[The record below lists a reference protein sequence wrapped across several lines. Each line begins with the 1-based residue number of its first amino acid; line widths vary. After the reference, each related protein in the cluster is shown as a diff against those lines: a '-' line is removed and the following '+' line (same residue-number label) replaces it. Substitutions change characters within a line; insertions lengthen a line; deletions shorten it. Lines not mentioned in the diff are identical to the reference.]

1 MNILLFFKIYQVFY
15 TNYLCYVLAKKRP
28 IKMCTKLCSLTR
40 CGVIAGC
47 FLLLV
52 DLILDW
58 AFYIVILNTTQEG
71 FNNAYNLKTAI
82 LVFAI
87 VGIIV
92 LVLIFLASIAK
103 FLVNREGT
111 LFHEKAAEILI
122 ILTAVGTWI
131 EDLPQILLALI
142 VGLKAKEPFT
152 FIQYAKAWFAL
163 FEAVLLIIVLVVRM
177 RPCCEDKPRKWKRI
191 LFISEIIGHVTV
203 IVVSLFLLV
212 QLYSDKLS

>member
-1 MNILLFFKIYQVFY
+1 MLYKYS
-15 TNYLCYVLAKKRP
+15 LCYVLARKRP

-58 AFYIVILNTTQEG
+58 AFYSVILNTTQEDI
-71 FNNAYNLKTAI
+71 NKADNLKTAI

-87 VGIIV
+87 VGSLI
-92 LVLIFLASIAK
+92 LLLIFLASIAK

-111 LFHEKAAEILI
+111 LLHDKAAEILI
-122 ILTAVGTWI
+122 ILSAVGTWI
-131 EDLPQILLALI
+131 EDLPQILMALI
-142 VGLKAKEPFT
+142 VALKAKDPFT
-152 FIQYAKAWFAL
+152 FIQYAKAWFAICK
-163 FEAVLLIIVLVVRM
+163 AVLLITVLVVRM
-177 RPCCEDKPRKWKRI
+177 RPCCEDKPGKWKRMV
-191 LFISEIIGHVTV
+191 FISEIIGHAAV

>member
-1 MNILLFFKIYQVFY
+1 MLRF
-15 TNYLCYVLAKKRP
+15 LARKRP

-40 CGVIAGC
+40 CGVIGGC

-58 AFYIVILNTTQEG
+58 AFYIVILDTTQEG
-71 FNNAYNLKTAI
+71 INKADNLKKAI

-87 VGIIV
+87 VGILI

-111 LFHEKAAEILI
+111 LLHEKAAEILI
-122 ILTAVGTWI
+122 ILSAVGTWI
-131 EDLPQILLALI
+131 EDLPQILMALI
-142 VGLKAKEPFT
+142 VALKAKDPFT
-152 FIQYAKAWFAL
+152 SIQYAKAWFAICK
-163 FEAVLLIIVLVVRM
+163 AVLLITVLVVRM
-177 RPCCEDKPRKWKRI
+177 RPCCEDKPGKWKRI
-191 LFISEIIGHVTV
+191 LFILEIIGHTAV

>member
-1 MNILLFFKIYQVFY
+1 MLYKYS
-15 TNYLCYVLAKKRP
+15 LCYVLARKRP

-58 AFYIVILNTTQEG
+58 AFYIVILDTTQEG
-71 FNNAYNLKTAI
+71 INKADNLKTAI

-87 VGIIV
+87 VGSLI
-92 LVLIFLASIAK
+92 LLLIFLASIAK

-111 LFHEKAAEILI
+111 LLHEKAAEILI
-122 ILTAVGTWI
+122 ILSAVGTWI
-131 EDLPQILLALI
+131 EDLPQILMALI
-142 VGLKAKEPFT
+142 VALKAKDPFT
-152 FIQYAKAWFAL
+152 SIQYAKAWFAICK
-163 FEAVLLIIVLVVRM
+163 AVLLITVLVVRM
-177 RPCCEDKPRKWKRI
+177 RPCCEDKPGKWKRMV
-191 LFISEIIGHVTV
+191 FISEIIGHAAV

>member
-1 MNILLFFKIYQVFY
+1 MLRF
-15 TNYLCYVLAKKRP
+15 LARKRP

-40 CGVIAGC
+40 CGVIGGC

-58 AFYIVILNTTQEG
+58 AFYIVILDTTQEG
-71 FNNAYNLKTAI
+71 INKADNLKKAI

-87 VGIIV
+87 VGILI

-111 LFHEKAAEILI
+111 LLHEKAAEILI
-122 ILTAVGTWI
+122 ILSAVGTWI
-131 EDLPQILLALI
+131 EDLPQILMALI
-142 VGLKAKEPFT
+142 VALKAKDPFT
-152 FIQYAKAWFAL
+152 SIQYAKAWFAICK
-163 FEAVLLIIVLVVRM
+163 AVLLITVLVVRM
-177 RPCCEDKPRKWKRI
+177 RPCCEDKPGKWKRI
-191 LFISEIIGHVTV
+191 LFILEIIGHAAV

>member
-1 MNILLFFKIYQVFY
+1 MLRF
-15 TNYLCYVLAKKRP
+15 LARKRS

-40 CGVIAGC
+40 CGVIGGC

-58 AFYIVILNTTQEG
+58 AFYIVILDTTQEG
-71 FNNAYNLKTAI
+71 INKADNLKKAI

-87 VGIIV
+87 VGILI

-111 LFHEKAAEILI
+111 LLHEKAAEILI
-122 ILTAVGTWI
+122 ILSAVGTWI
-131 EDLPQILLALI
+131 EDLPQILMALI
-142 VGLKAKEPFT
+142 VALKAKDPFT
-152 FIQYAKAWFAL
+152 FIQYAKAWFAICKD
-163 FEAVLLIIVLVVRM
+163 VLLITVLVVRM
-177 RPCCEDKPRKWKRI
+177 RPCCEDKPGKWKRI
-191 LFISEIIGHVTV
+191 LFILEIIGHTAV

>member
-1 MNILLFFKIYQVFY
+1 MLYKYS
-15 TNYLCYVLAKKRP
+15 LCYVLARKRP

-40 CGVIAGC
+40 CGVIGGC

-58 AFYIVILNTTQEG
+58 AFYIVILDTTQEG
-71 FNNAYNLKTAI
+71 INKADNLKKAI

-87 VGIIV
+87 VGILI

-111 LFHEKAAEILI
+111 LLHDKAAEILI
-122 ILTAVGTWI
+122 ILSAVGTWI
-131 EDLPQILLALI
+131 EDLPQILMALI
-142 VGLKAKEPFT
+142 VALKAKDPFT
-152 FIQYAKAWFAL
+152 FIQYAKAWFAICKS
-163 FEAVLLIIVLVVRM
+163 VLLITVLVVRM
-177 RPCCEDKPRKWKRI
+177 RPCCEDKPGKWKRMV
-191 LFISEIIGHVTV
+191 FISEIIGHAAV
-203 IVVSLFLLV
+203 IVISLFLLV

>member
-1 MNILLFFKIYQVFY
+1 MLRF
-15 TNYLCYVLAKKRP
+15 LARKRP

-40 CGVIAGC
+40 CGVIGGC

-58 AFYIVILNTTQEG
+58 AFYIVILDTTQEG
-71 FNNAYNLKTAI
+71 INKADNLKKAI

-87 VGIIV
+87 VGILI

-111 LFHEKAAEILI
+111 LLHDKAAEILI
-122 ILTAVGTWI
+122 ILSAVGTWI

-142 VGLKAKEPFT
+142 VALKAKDPFT
-152 FIQYAKAWFAL
+152 SIQYAKAWFAICK
-163 FEAVLLIIVLVVRM
+163 AVLLITVLVVRM
-177 RPCCEDKPRKWKRI
+177 RPCCEDKPGKWKRI
-191 LFISEIIGHVTV
+191 LFILEIIGHAAV

>member
-1 MNILLFFKIYQVFY
+1 
-15 TNYLCYVLAKKRP
+15 
-28 IKMCTKLCSLTR
+28 MCTKLCSLTR

-58 AFYIVILNTTQEG
+58 AFYIVILKTTQEG
-71 FNNAYNLKTAI
+71 INKADSLKTAI

-87 VGIIV
+87 VGILI

-111 LFHEKAAEILI
+111 LFHEKAADILI
-122 ILTAVGTWI
+122 ILSAVGTWI

-142 VGLKAKEPFT
+142 VAFKAKDPFT
-152 FIQYAKAWFAL
+152 FIQYAKAWFAICKS
-163 FEAVLLIIVLVVRM
+163 VLLITVLVVRM
-177 RPCCEDKPRKWKRI
+177 RPCCEDKPGKWKRMVS
-191 LFISEIIGHVTV
+191 ISEIIGHAAV
-203 IVVSLFLLV
+203 IIVSLFLLV

>member
-1 MNILLFFKIYQVFY
+1 MLRF
-15 TNYLCYVLAKKRP
+15 LARKRP

-40 CGVIAGC
+40 CGVIGGC

-58 AFYIVILNTTQEG
+58 AFYIVILDTTQEG
-71 FNNAYNLKTAI
+71 INKADNLKKAI

-87 VGIIV
+87 VGILI

-111 LFHEKAAEILI
+111 LLHEKAAEILI
-122 ILTAVGTWI
+122 ILSAVGTWI
-131 EDLPQILLALI
+131 EDLPQILMALI
-142 VGLKAKEPFT
+142 VALKAKDPFT
-152 FIQYAKAWFAL
+152 FIQYAKAWFAMCK
-163 FEAVLLIIVLVVRM
+163 AVLLITVLFVRM
-177 RPCCEDKPRKWKRI
+177 RSCCEDKPGKWKRI
-191 LFISEIIGHVTV
+191 LFILEIIGHTAV

>member
-1 MNILLFFKIYQVFY
+1 
-15 TNYLCYVLAKKRP
+15 
-28 IKMCTKLCSLTR
+28 MCTKLCSLTR

-58 AFYIVILNTTQEG
+58 AFYSVILNTTQEG
-71 FNNAYNLKTAI
+71 INKADNLKKAI

-87 VGIIV
+87 VGILI

-103 FLVNREGT
+103 FLVNREGA
-111 LFHEKAAEILI
+111 LLHEKAAEILI
-122 ILTAVGTWI
+122 ILSAVGTWI
-131 EDLPQILLALI
+131 EDLPQILMALI
-142 VGLKAKEPFT
+142 VALKAKDPFT
-152 FIQYAKAWFAL
+152 SIQYAKAWFAICK
-163 FEAVLLIIVLVVRM
+163 AVLLITVLVVRM
-177 RPCCEDKPRKWKRI
+177 RPCCEDKPGKWKRI
-191 LFISEIIGHVTV
+191 LFILEIIGHTAA

>member
-1 MNILLFFKIYQVFY
+1 MLYKYF
-15 TNYLCYVLAKKRP
+15 LCYVLARKRP

-40 CGVIAGC
+40 CGVIGGC

-58 AFYIVILNTTQEG
+58 AFYIVILDTTQEG
-71 FNNAYNLKTAI
+71 INKADNLKKAI

-87 VGIIV
+87 VGILI

-111 LFHEKAAEILI
+111 LLHEKAAEILI
-122 ILTAVGTWI
+122 ILSAVGTWI

-142 VGLKAKEPFT
+142 VALKAKDPFT
-152 FIQYAKAWFAL
+152 FIQYAKAWFAICKS
-163 FEAVLLIIVLVVRM
+163 VLLITVLVVRM
-177 RPCCEDKPRKWKRI
+177 RPCCEDKPGKWKRMV
-191 LFISEIIGHVTV
+191 FISEIIGHAAV

>member
-1 MNILLFFKIYQVFY
+1 MLRF
-15 TNYLCYVLAKKRP
+15 LARKRP

-40 CGVIAGC
+40 CGVIGGC

-58 AFYIVILNTTQEG
+58 AFYIVILDTTQEG
-71 FNNAYNLKTAI
+71 INKVDNLKKAI

-87 VGIIV
+87 VGILI

-111 LFHEKAAEILI
+111 LLHEKAAEILI
-122 ILTAVGTWI
+122 ILSAVGTWI
-131 EDLPQILLALI
+131 EDLPQILMALI
-142 VGLKAKEPFT
+142 VALKAKDPFT
-152 FIQYAKAWFAL
+152 FIQYAKAWFAICKS
-163 FEAVLLIIVLVVRM
+163 VLLITVLVVRM
-177 RPCCEDKPRKWKRI
+177 RPCCEDKPGKWKRMV
-191 LFISEIIGHVTV
+191 FISEIIGHAAV
-203 IVVSLFLLV
+203 IIVSLFLLV

>member
-1 MNILLFFKIYQVFY
+1 
-15 TNYLCYVLAKKRP
+15 
-28 IKMCTKLCSLTR
+28 MCTKLCSLTR
-40 CGVIAGC
+40 CGVIGGC

-58 AFYIVILNTTQEG
+58 AFYIVILDTTQEG
-71 FNNAYNLKTAI
+71 INKADNLKKAI

-87 VGIIV
+87 VGILI

-111 LFHEKAAEILI
+111 LLHEKAAEILI
-122 ILTAVGTWI
+122 ILSAVGTWI
-131 EDLPQILLALI
+131 EDLPQILMALI
-142 VGLKAKEPFT
+142 VALKAKDPFT
-152 FIQYAKAWFAL
+152 FIQYAKAWFAICKD
-163 FEAVLLIIVLVVRM
+163 VLLITVLFVRM
-177 RPCCEDKPRKWKRI
+177 RPCCEDKPGKWKRI
-191 LFISEIIGHVTV
+191 LFILEIIGHTAV

>member
-1 MNILLFFKIYQVFY
+1 MLRF
-15 TNYLCYVLAKKRP
+15 LARKRP

-40 CGVIAGC
+40 CGVIGGC

-58 AFYIVILNTTQEG
+58 AFYIVILDTTQEG
-71 FNNAYNLKTAI
+71 INKADNLKKAI

-87 VGIIV
+87 VGILI

-111 LFHEKAAEILI
+111 LLHEKAAEILI
-122 ILTAVGTWI
+122 ILSAVGTWI
-131 EDLPQILLALI
+131 EDLPQILMALI
-142 VGLKAKEPFT
+142 VALKAKDPFT
-152 FIQYAKAWFAL
+152 FIQYAKAWFAICKS
-163 FEAVLLIIVLVVRM
+163 VLLITVLVVRM
-177 RPCCEDKPRKWKRI
+177 RPCCEDKPGKWKRMV
-191 LFISEIIGHVTV
+191 FISEIIGHAAV

>member
-1 MNILLFFKIYQVFY
+1 MLYKYS
-15 TNYLCYVLAKKRP
+15 LCYVLARKRP

-58 AFYIVILNTTQEG
+58 AFYSVILNTTQEG
-71 FNNAYNLKTAI
+71 INKADNLKTAI

-87 VGIIV
+87 VGSLI
-92 LVLIFLASIAK
+92 LLLIFLASIAK

-111 LFHEKAAEILI
+111 LLHDKAAEILI
-122 ILTAVGTWI
+122 ILSAVGTWI
-131 EDLPQILLALI
+131 EDLPQILMALI
-142 VGLKAKEPFT
+142 VALKAKDPFT
-152 FIQYAKAWFAL
+152 SIQYAKAWFAICK
-163 FEAVLLIIVLVVRM
+163 AVLLITVLFVRM
-177 RPCCEDKPRKWKRI
+177 RPCCEDKPGKWKRMV
-191 LFISEIIGHVTV
+191 FISEIIGHTAV

>member
-1 MNILLFFKIYQVFY
+1 MLRF
-15 TNYLCYVLAKKRP
+15 LARKRP

-58 AFYIVILNTTQEG
+58 AFYIVILDTTQEG
-71 FNNAYNLKTAI
+71 INKADNLKKAI

-87 VGIIV
+87 VGILI

-111 LFHEKAAEILI
+111 LLHEKAAEILI
-122 ILTAVGTWI
+122 ILSAVGTWI
-131 EDLPQILLALI
+131 EDLPQILMALI
-142 VGLKAKEPFT
+142 VALKAKDPFT
-152 FIQYAKAWFAL
+152 SIQYAKAWFAICK
-163 FEAVLLIIVLVVRM
+163 AVLLITVLVVRM
-177 RPCCEDKPRKWKRI
+177 RPCCEDKPGKWKRI
-191 LFISEIIGHVTV
+191 LFILEIIGHAAV

>member
-1 MNILLFFKIYQVFY
+1 
-15 TNYLCYVLAKKRP
+15 
-28 IKMCTKLCSLTR
+28 MCTKLCSLTR

-58 AFYIVILNTTQEG
+58 AFYSVILNTTQEG
-71 FNNAYNLKTAI
+71 INKADNLKKAI

-87 VGIIV
+87 VGILI

-111 LFHEKAAEILI
+111 LLHEKAAEILI
-122 ILTAVGTWI
+122 ILSAVGTWI
-131 EDLPQILLALI
+131 EDLPQILMALI
-142 VGLKAKEPFT
+142 VALKAKDPFT
-152 FIQYAKAWFAL
+152 FIQYAKAWFAICKD
-163 FEAVLLIIVLVVRM
+163 VLLITVLFVRM
-177 RPCCEDKPRKWKRI
+177 RPCCEDKPGKWKRV
-191 LFISEIIGHVTV
+191 LFISEIIGHAAV
-203 IVVSLFLLV
+203 IIVSLFLLV

>member
-1 MNILLFFKIYQVFY
+1 MLRF
-15 TNYLCYVLAKKRP
+15 LARKRP

-40 CGVIAGC
+40 CGVIGGC

-58 AFYIVILNTTQEG
+58 AFYIVILDTTQEG
-71 FNNAYNLKTAI
+71 INKADNLKKAI

-87 VGIIV
+87 VGILI

-111 LFHEKAAEILI
+111 LLHDKAAEILI
-122 ILTAVGTWI
+122 ILSAVGTWI
-131 EDLPQILLALI
+131 EDLPQILMALI
-142 VGLKAKEPFT
+142 VALKAKDPFT
-152 FIQYAKAWFAL
+152 SIQYAKAWFAICK
-163 FEAVLLIIVLVVRM
+163 AVLLITVLVVRM
-177 RPCCEDKPRKWKRI
+177 RPCCEDKPGKWKRI
-191 LFISEIIGHVTV
+191 LFILEIIGHTAV

>member
-1 MNILLFFKIYQVFY
+1 MLRF
-15 TNYLCYVLAKKRP
+15 LARKRP

-40 CGVIAGC
+40 CGVIGGC

-58 AFYIVILNTTQEG
+58 AFYIVIFDTTQEG
-71 FNNAYNLKTAI
+71 INKADNLKTAI

-87 VGIIV
+87 VGSLI
-92 LVLIFLASIAK
+92 LLLIFLASIAK

-111 LFHEKAAEILI
+111 LLHDKAAEILI
-122 ILTAVGTWI
+122 ILSAVGTWI
-131 EDLPQILLALI
+131 EDLPQILMALI
-142 VGLKAKEPFT
+142 VALKAKDPFT
-152 FIQYAKAWFAL
+152 FIQYAKAWFAICK
-163 FEAVLLIIVLVVRM
+163 AVLLITVLVVRM
-177 RPCCEDKPRKWKRI
+177 RPCCEDKPGKWKRI
-191 LFISEIIGHVTV
+191 LFILEIIGHAAV

>member
-1 MNILLFFKIYQVFY
+1 MFY
-15 TNYLCYVLAKKRP
+15 TNYLCYVLAKRRP

-71 FNNAYNLKTAI
+71 FNNADNLKTAI

-163 FEAVLLIIVLVVRM
+163 SEAVLLI
-177 RPCCEDKPRKWKRI
+177 
-191 LFISEIIGHVTV
+191 
-203 IVVSLFLLV
+203 SLICKDEAML
-212 QLYSDKLS
+212 

>member
-1 MNILLFFKIYQVFY
+1 MLYKYS
-15 TNYLCYVLAKKRP
+15 LCYVLARKRP

-58 AFYIVILNTTQEG
+58 AFYGVILNTTQEG
-71 FNNAYNLKTAI
+71 INKADNLKKAI

-87 VGIIV
+87 VGILI

-111 LFHEKAAEILI
+111 LLHEKAAEILI
-122 ILTAVGTWI
+122 ILSAVGTWI
-131 EDLPQILLALI
+131 EDLPQILMALI
-142 VGLKAKEPFT
+142 VALKAKDPFT
-152 FIQYAKAWFAL
+152 FIQYAKAWFAICK
-163 FEAVLLIIVLVVRM
+163 AVLLITVLVVRM
-177 RPCCEDKPRKWKRI
+177 RPCCEDKPGKWKRI
-191 LFISEIIGHVTV
+191 LFILEIIGHAAV